1 MKVFVAYGFTKEN
14 QWIKELVYPLVES
27 FGGEVIHG
35 EHVQGEIVSNA
46 VITSIRESDALIG
59 ILTKVDR
66 VEGKSFWTT
75 RNWVMQELAVA
86 RTAERLFVEVRDNDV
101 DPNRAMLSDRQP
113 ITFLENESKEKL
125 LIELA
130 LVLCR
135 WSNQLRRQR
144 VCLIPHDL
152 ARTIYKESTSPQTYC
167 SYKFRVNNR
176 STPEKRAAIEKYGET
191 ICIHVDGFPEDQEV
205 LIDIGVTTK
214 TGTYSTG
221 WQAINILNLTLDPI
235 SK

>member
-27 FGGEVIHG
+27 FGAEVIHG
-35 EHVQGEIVSNA
+35 ENVQGEIVSNA

-66 VEGKSFWTT
+66 VESKGFWTT
-75 RNWVMQELAVA
+75 RNWVVQELAAA
-86 RTAERLFVEVRDNDV
+86 RTAERLFVEVRDQEV

-113 ITFLENESKEKL
+113 IMFSENESKEKL

-130 LVLCR
+130 LVLSR

-152 ARTIYKESTSPQTYC
+152 ARTIYKESTSPLTYC

-176 STPEKRAAIEKYGET
+176 STQEKRAAIEKYGET

-214 TGTYSTG
+214 TGIYSTG